1 MFNCLYA
8 QHLVCMT
15 VIPNSQIHVG
25 ISHFIWYLCFSC
37 CLKVPFTHPQT
48 LSTKPLPTVGREIYV
63 DMKFSLYLDLYMLLY
78 AQCLHLK
85 SPKKDAC
92 ANIIRQHILF
102 FMSLSVSTLQGKWY
116 QALPIYDFA
125 VRWKQKQVWKLV
137 YQNMLVTHRYC
148 SIYIVHSHNIR
159 LCWLDYFP
167 EFTSI
172 HIFAFLS
179 IERETG
185 AQNYVCMLVCR

>member
-1 MFNCLYA
+1 MFNRLYA
-8 QHLVCMT
+8 QHLLCMT
-15 VIPNSQIHVG
+15 VIPDSQIHVG

-37 CLKVPFTHPQT
+37 CLK
-48 LSTKPLPTVGREIYV
+48 SPLPTHKPFLTSSLPNVGREIYV
-63 DMKFSLYLDLYMLLY
+63 DMKFSLYSDLYMLLY

-85 SPKKDAC
+85 SQKEDVC

-102 FMSLSVSTLQGKWY
+102 CMSLSVSTLQGKWY
-116 QALPIYDFA
+116 QALPIHDFA
-125 VRWKQKQVWKLV
+125 VRWKQKQVWKLA
-137 YQNMLVTHRYC
+137 YENMLVTHRYC
-148 SIYIVHSHNIR
+148 SICIVHSHIR

-167 EFTSI
+167 EFTSS

-179 IERETG
+179 VERKTG